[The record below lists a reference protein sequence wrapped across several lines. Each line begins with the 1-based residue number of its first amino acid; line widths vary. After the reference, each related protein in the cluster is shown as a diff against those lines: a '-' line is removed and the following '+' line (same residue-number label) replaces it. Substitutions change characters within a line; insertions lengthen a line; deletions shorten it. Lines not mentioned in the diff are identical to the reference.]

1 MHKIGKGICSLIT
14 RVRFVP
20 LLGGDDSK
28 RMRGVL
34 EKVIILRLLT
44 VDDILRL
51 LSDFK
56 HCVAEAEQGRFVS
69 DNCRDRLIR
78 ANLPINFLERLGLR
92 RLNKH
97 SRRNRPRTSR
107 GMESIVLQALREVH
121 HL

>member
-34 EKVIILRLLT
+34 EKVIILRLLA
-44 VDDILRL
+44 VNDILCL

-56 HCVAEAEQGRFVS
+56 QCVAEAKQGRYVS
-69 DNCRDRLIR
+69 DNCLD
-78 ANLPINFLERLGLR
+78 
-92 RLNKH
+92 
-97 SRRNRPRTSR
+97 
-107 GMESIVLQALREVH
+107 
-121 HL
+121 